1 MNHTA
6 QTKVA
11 RAALASAAIAG
22 MMLTAFPAHALVVFD
37 DGMMHTISDASYA
50 SERIEVRNGSKLK
63 IVDGAVISASL
74 PSTYDFQFA
83 IQVFDK
89 SMVIIQGGE
98 FGGDQFPTPT
108 TPSYVNNWF
117 SGAIAAFDQS
127 KVIIQ
132 DGTFGKGAFRSGMI
146 FLYNDAHLNISG
158 GTFTSPNG
166 SGGRIEAHDYADAN
180 ISGGLFGSQI
190 HSMDDSMVRIS
201 GGAFGKDNPN
211 PRPVVYRGAVFAE
224 GASTVK
230 ISGGSFGVG
239 TGFVI
244 LSGAVTVDN
253 AASVSISG
261 GTFSGDPAYGNGL
274 VLVKSPDAAATISGG
289 VFDGTEIHVVAGLA
303 TIKGCTFNLP
313 FGPVSDLSASLQGIL
328 ASGDP
333 IDVTL
338 TRDDSDAIID
348 LVEECDF

>member
-1 MNHTA
+1 M
-6 QTKVA
+6 
-11 RAALASAAIAG
+11 AG
-22 MMLTAFPAHALVVFD
+22 MLFTTFSAYALVVFD
-37 DGMMHTISDASYA
+37 DGKMHTISDASYA
-50 SERIEVRNGSKLK
+50 SERIEVRNHSKLK

-74 PSTYDFQFA
+74 PSTYDFEMA

-158 GTFTSPNG
+158 GTFTSPDG
-166 SGGRIEAHDYADAN
+166 SGGRIEAYDDTDAN
-180 ISGGLFGSQI
+180 ISGGLFGSGI
-190 HSMDDSMVRIS
+190 YPTDNSTFRIS
-201 GGAFGKDNPN
+201 GGVFGKDNPN
-211 PRPVVYRGAVFAE
+211 PGPVFYRGAIHANS
-224 GASTVK
+224 ASTVK

-244 LSGAVTVDN
+244 FSGALEVQE
-253 AASVSISG
+253 AAHLSISG
-261 GTFSGDPAYGNGL
+261 GTFSGDPAYGNGV
-274 VLVKSPDAAATISGG
+274 VLVQSSDAEANISGG
-289 VFDGTEIHVVAGLA
+289 VFDGTEIHVQAGQA
-303 TIKGCTFNLP
+303 TIKGCAFNLP
-313 FGPVSDLSASLQGIL
+313 FGPVNDLSATLQGIL
-328 ASGDP
+328 SNGDM

-338 TRDDSDAIID
+338 TRDNSDAIID
-348 LVEECDF
+348 LVQDCDL